1 MKITVVNAHWN
12 NRGDEAAHR
21 PLWVELQKKYPGCHI
36 TVLFK
41 DRNPVTWF
49 PDMPGMDYQSCQFKA
64 TGQEIWRSVMTGG
77 QHGSETNLNM
87 MVRILKDSDLIVYP
101 PGGSVINDRFFW
113 SKQLEY
119 LTPFLCARVYR
130 VPMVVCA
137 PSMGPYDFEP
147 RRLVRRKLLQV
158 PKLFCVREDISRQY
172 LETIG
177 LGEKVEVTMDLAFMD
192 EVDAADAERQLTAYP
207 ELTAFLSS
215 HSRVVGMTISD
226 FKWHVKL
233 GKDAELLNR
242 IEMSARQMIAS
253 LTERGYGV
261 LLIPQLFGNQNDY
274 DYLQTFVAEGV
285 HVMSDDPDTYVQQH
299 VISKLHAL
307 IGMRYH
313 SNIFAAKMGTPFV
326 AVVYEEKMGGFLD
339 LAGLSD
345 YGLPL
350 QDISFDALDEKF
362 QSLELRYENV
372 KDRLKKGLPE
382 WRMRARR
389 TVELLPDVDA
399 KKNKFFPLI

>member
-1 MKITVVNAHWN
+1 MQITVVNAHWN

-21 PLWVELQKKYPGCHI
+21 PLWAELQKRYPGCQI

-41 DRNPVTWF
+41 DRNPITWF
-49 PDMPGMDYQSCQFKA
+49 PDIPGINYESCQFKA
-64 TGQEIWRSVMTGG
+64 SAWDIWHSVFSEGLIGQN
-77 QHGSETNLNM
+77 QKLNM
-87 MVRILKDSDLIVYP
+87 MVRIMKNSDLIVYP

-119 LTPFLCARVYR
+119 LTPFLCARIFH

-137 PSMGPYDFEP
+137 PSMGPYDSAMP
-147 RRLVRRKLLQV
+147 QPTRKMLLQT
-158 PKLFCVREDISRQY
+158 PLLFCVREDTSRQY

-177 LGEKVEVTMDLAFMD
+177 IKENVHVTMDLAFMD
-192 EVDAADAERQLTAYP
+192 DVDSADAERQLAGYP
-207 ELTAFLSS
+207 ELSEFLAAYP
-215 HSRVVGMTISD
+215 RVVGMTISD
-226 FKWHVKL
+226 FKWHVTL
-233 GKDAELLNR
+233 GKDAELLER
-242 IEMSARQMIAS
+242 IETTACQMIAS
-253 LTERGYGV
+253 LTDRGYGV

-274 DYLQTFVAEGV
+274 NYLQAFAGEGV
-285 HVMSDDPDTYVQQH
+285 HVMSDKPDTYVQQY
-299 VISKLHAL
+299 VISKLYAV

-350 QDISFDALDEKF
+350 QGISFDALDEKF
-362 QSLELRYENV
+362 QSLELQYENV
-372 KDRLKKGLPE
+372 KDRLKQGLPE
-382 WRMRARR
+382 WRMCARR
-389 TVELLPDVDA
+389 TVELLPDID
-399 KKNKFFPLI
+399 